1 MSREK
6 RTRPS
11 VGALGRAVETG
22 SAMQADTTSK
32 PQFTPN
38 GPGGQRKVADL
49 LSHGRENAIPRREL
63 ERLTG
68 LDGRTVRL
76 MIERE
81 RREGRPILADN
92 ATGYYLPA
100 TEHER
105 AACVRSMRHR
115 AGEIMKSAQAIEH
128 FHVKL
133 GCTLCYID
141 RIKPFHSG
149 VKFQIEKLNIFAQ

>member
-1 MSREK
+1 MSRENK
-6 RTRPS
+6 TRPS

-22 SAMQADTTSK
+22 SASRADTTSK

-63 ERLTG
+63 EKLTG

-92 ATGYYLPA
+92 AIPA

-105 AACVRSMRHR
+105 AACVRHR
-115 AGEIMKSAQAIEH
+115 AAEAIA
-128 FHVKL
+128 
-133 GCTLCYID
+133 
-141 RIKPFHSG
+141 RAG
-149 VKFQIEKLNIFAQ
+149 V

>member
-1 MSREK
+1 MNRENK
-6 RTRPS
+6 TRPS

-63 ERLTG
+63 EKLTG

-81 RREGRPILADN
+81 RREGRPILADKS
-92 ATGYYLPA
+92 TL
-100 TEHER
+100 
-105 AACVRSMRHR
+105 HR
-115 AGEIMKSAQAIEH
+115 ARTGRPCL
-128 FHVKL
+128 FHA
-133 GCTLCYID
+133 
-141 RIKPFHSG
+141 PQSG
-149 VKFQIEKLNIFAQ
+149 GNPGDS

>member
-1 MSREK
+1 MSKVKKMAHPSAGTLEQAERESHCASGNSRNK
-6 RTRPS
+6 HITQGPS
-11 VGALGRAVETG
+11 
-22 SAMQADTTSK
+22 
-32 PQFTPN
+32 
-38 GPGGQRKVADL
+38 GQRGIADL
-49 LSHGRENAIPRREL
+49 LLPGRENAIPRREL

-115 AGEIMKSAQAIEH
+115 AAEILAAARAIER
-128 FHVKL
+128 
-133 GCTLCYID
+133 GGD
-141 RIKPFHSG
+141 
-149 VKFQIEKLNIFAQ
+149 

>member
-1 MSREK
+1 MRQHPDGQDRTSSNSRNK
-6 RTRPS
+6 HIT
-11 VGALGRAVETG
+11 
-22 SAMQADTTSK
+22 QA
-32 PQFTPN
+32 
-38 GPGGQRKVADL
+38 PGGQWGIADL
-49 LSHGRENAIPRREL
+49 LLPGRENAIPRREL

-115 AGEIMKSAQAIEH
+115 AGEIMKSAQAIEQAE
-128 FHVKL
+128 
-133 GCTLCYID
+133 
-141 RIKPFHSG
+141 R
-149 VKFQIEKLNIFAQ
+149 

>member
-1 MSREK
+1 
-6 RTRPS
+6 
-11 VGALGRAVETG
+11 
-22 SAMQADTTSK
+22 MQADTTSK

-63 ERLTG
+63 EKLTG

-92 ATGYYLPA
+92 AIPA
-100 TEHER
+100 TEYER
-105 AACVRSMRHR
+105 AAFVRHR
-115 AGEIMKSAQAIEH
+115 AAEA
-128 FHVKL
+128 
-133 GCTLCYID
+133 ID
-141 RIKPFHSG
+141 RAG
-149 VKFQIEKLNIFAQ
+149 V

>member
-63 ERLTG
+63 EKLTG

-81 RREGRPILADN
+81 RREGSPILADN

-105 AACVRSMRHR
+105 ATCVRSMRHR
-115 AGEIMKSAQAIEH
+115 AGEIRKSAQAIEQAE
-128 FHVKL
+128 
-133 GCTLCYID
+133 
-141 RIKPFHSG
+141 R
-149 VKFQIEKLNIFAQ
+149 

>member
-1 MSREK
+1 MAKEEK
-6 RTRPS
+6 RARPDEATS
-11 VGALGRAVETG
+11 RRAGQEKQRT
-22 SAMQADTTSK
+22 SSNSRNKHITQA
-32 PQFTPN
+32 
-38 GPGGQRKVADL
+38 PGGQWGIADL
-49 LSHGRENAIPRREL
+49 LLPGRENAIPRREL

-105 AACVRSMRHR
+105 ATCVRSMRHR
-115 AGEIMKSAQAIEH
+115 AGEIMKSAQAIEQAE
-128 FHVKL
+128 
-133 GCTLCYID
+133 
-141 RIKPFHSG
+141 R
-149 VKFQIEKLNIFAQ
+149 

>member
-1 MSREK
+1 MAKAEK
-6 RTRPS
+6 RARPDAATS
-11 VGALGRAVETG
+11 RRAVETG

-49 LSHGRENAIPRREL
+49 LSHGRENAIPCRE
-63 ERLTG
+63 

-92 ATGYYLPA
+92 AIPA

-105 AACVRSMRHR
+105 AACVRHR
-115 AGEIMKSAQAIEH
+115 AAEA
-128 FHVKL
+128 
-133 GCTLCYID
+133 ID
-141 RIKPFHSG
+141 RAG
-149 VKFQIEKLNIFAQ
+149 V

>member
-1 MSREK
+1 MLRLVRRGEHMEQRKK
-6 RTRPS
+6 RARPS
-11 VGALGRAVETG
+11 GGTAGRATETG
-22 SAMQADTTSK
+22 SASRADTTSK

-63 ERLTG
+63 EKLTG

-81 RREGRPILADN
+81 RHEGVPILADN
-92 ATGYYLPA
+92 VTGYYLPA

-115 AGEIMKSAQAIEH
+115 AGEIMKSAQAIEQAE
-128 FHVKL
+128 
-133 GCTLCYID
+133 
-141 RIKPFHSG
+141 R
-149 VKFQIEKLNIFAQ
+149 

>member
-1 MSREK
+1 MSKKK
-6 RTRPS
+6 RTRPA
-11 VGALGRAVETG
+11 GGTAGRAMETG
-22 SAMQADTTSK
+22 SASWADTTSK

-38 GPGGQRKVADL
+38 GPGGQRKIADL
-49 LSHGRENAIPRREL
+49 LSYGQENAVPRRHL
-63 ERLTG
+63 EKLTG

-81 RREGRPILADN
+81 RREGVPILADN

-115 AGEIMKSAQAIEH
+115 AGEIMKSARAIE
-128 FHVKL
+128 
-133 GCTLCYID
+133 
-141 RIKPFHSG
+141 RA
-149 VKFQIEKLNIFAQ
+149 ER

>member
-1 MSREK
+1 MAKAEK
-6 RTRPS
+6 RARPDAATS
-11 VGALGRAVETG
+11 RRAGQEKQRT
-22 SAMQADTTSK
+22 SSNSRNKHITQA
-32 PQFTPN
+32 
-38 GPGGQRKVADL
+38 PGGQWGIADL
-49 LSHGRENAIPRREL
+49 LLPGRENAIPRREL
-63 ERLTG
+63 ERLMG

-115 AGEIMKSAQAIEH
+115 ADEIRKTAEA
-128 FHVKL
+128 
-133 GCTLCYID
+133 ID
-141 RIKPFHSG
+141 RAG
-149 VKFQIEKLNIFAQ
+149 V

>member
-1 MSREK
+1 MSDK
-6 RTRPS
+6 KKTRPA
-11 VGALGRAVETG
+11 GDTAGRAAETG
-22 SAMQADTTSK
+22 SASRADTTSK

-63 ERLTG
+63 EKLTG

-81 RREGRPILADN
+81 RREERPILADN
-92 ATGYYLPA
+92 DLPA
-100 TEHER
+100 TEYER

-115 AGEIMKSAQAIEH
+115 AAEILAAARAIER
-128 FHVKL
+128 
-133 GCTLCYID
+133 GGD
-141 RIKPFHSG
+141 
-149 VKFQIEKLNIFAQ
+149 